1 MRTFWPSIIAMLS
14 FFVITGSVMGFFIDT
29 QPNFKSIVIDRS
41 ATEYDTGSSAIEIG
55 DVDPNVPGNEILVT
69 GYGWG
74 IAEVYFLN
82 DHWESKLIWN
92 RSYQVWYDPALAVGD
107 LDPDVE
113 GNEIVEGLYELIV
126 WTYDNTTGN
135 WTNTTIWN
143 TYGVDDDEVTGLK
156 VGDFD
161 PLHEGNELLVT
172 TGGGTVGG
180 QVREYYKEGGMWKY
194 TVIEQ
199 NMGRNIHDCDI
210 GDFDPRFNGNECIVF
225 TSANITE
232 FAWNGSGW
240 YNETIVIP
248 GEIYYGKIGE
258 INSTNNV
265 SEIICAYMSGYIAIM
280 GWNETKYDVQYL
292 RIFEDMSS
300 VRCVAVGDCWS
311 GHTGNEI
318 VVGGGS
324 AARTVLVWE
333 DNGTWQKQLIYEN
346 NSEYSVN
353 DIEIGDFDSAHPG
366 NEIALGVAH
375 LFELYEVIPVNEST
389 SPVFVFVPMIGIIP
403 AVIWRLR
410 QEWR

>member
-1 MRTFWPSIIAMLS
+1 MRTLVAG
-14 FFVITGSVMGFFIDT
+14 FVIFFI
-29 QPNFKSIVIDRS
+29 FV
-41 ATEYDTGSSAIEIG
+41 ALLSAIGTAQAGQPSYSSRYIETRYGLATTDSVEIA
-55 DVDPNVPGNEILVT
+55 DVDKNWAGNEVIYT
-69 GYGWG
+69 GWG
-74 IAEVYFLN
+74 WGVSYVYGEGDN
-82 DHWESKLIWN
+82 WTCANPAN
-92 RSYQVWYDPALAVGD
+92 RSYDVWYDPALAVGD
-107 LDPDVE
+107 IDPDVE

-265 SEIICAYMSGYIAIM
+265 SEIICAYQSGYIAIM
-280 GWNETKYDVQYL
+280 GWNETKYNVQYL

-300 VRCVAVGDCWS
+300 VRCVAVGDCWT

-324 AARTVLVWE
+324 AARTMLVWDE
-333 DNGTWQKQLIYEN
+333 NGTWQKQLIYEN

-366 NEIALGVAH
+366 NEIALGAID
-375 LFELYEVIPVNEST
+375 LFELHEALPVTEST
-389 SPVFVFVPMIGIIP
+389 SQIFVIVPMIGIIP

-410 QEWR
+410 QEWQ